1 MSTQKPTA
9 REFAAVVYALAR
21 ARGTLSMVQ
30 LGDTDPEELKDEIER
45 ILKGTS
51 AATIA
56 KALGLKE
63 NDIAL
68 DWNELL
74 TEAEMHLIRGGDDA

>member
-1 MSTQKPTA
+1 MSAEKPTA
-9 REFAAVVYALAR
+9 REFAAVVYALAV
-21 ARGTLSMVQ
+21 ARGVLSSVQ
-30 LGDTDPEELKDEIER
+30 LGDTEAEELKDSIER

-51 AATIA
+51 AANIA

-63 NDIAL
+63 ADITM

-74 TEAEMHLIRGGDDA
+74 TELQMHLIGGGDDA

>member
-1 MSTQKPTA
+1 MSAQKPTA

-21 ARGTLSMVQ
+21 ARGTLSAVQ
-30 LGDTDPEELKDEIER
+30 LGDTDADELKDEIER
-45 ILKGTS
+45 TLKGTS

-56 KALGLKE
+56 RALGLQE
-63 NDIAL
+63 SDITLGWND
-68 DWNELL
+68 LL

>member
-1 MSTQKPTA
+1 MSARNPTP

-21 ARGTLSMVQ
+21 ARGTLSSVQ
-30 LGDTDPEELKDEIER
+30 LGDAKAEELKDEIER
-45 ILKGTS
+45 TLKGTS

-63 NDIAL
+63 LDVTL
-68 DWNELL
+68 DWNDLL
-74 TEAEMHLIRGGDDA
+74 TEAEMHVIRGGDDA